1 MGAVT
6 PALEL
11 RDLRVLFGLGE
22 AAHVAVDGVSLAVA
36 PGESFGLVGESGSG
50 KSTLLRAVCGLVR
63 PSGGEIRLDGEPV
76 PTPRPRS
83 FYRRVQ
89 MVFQDPY
96 ASLHPGHM
104 VDQILAEPLL
114 VNREGEIETRVREAL
129 AAVGLGAAHRFRYP
143 HELSGGPRQRV
154 AIARAIIRRPE
165 LLLLDEPTSA
175 LDASIQAEILNL
187 MDELRTA
194 RRLTLLLVSH
204 DLAVIGHMCDRV
216 MVLRGGR
223 TVEQLGIEQLRQGRV
238 ATGYA
243 RDLLL
248 ASEGFRRAPAATAA
262 G

>member
-1 MGAVT
+1 MT
-6 PALEL
+6 PALEISG
-11 RDLRVLFGLGE
+11 LRVTFGFGE
-22 AAHVAVDGVSLAVA
+22 ASHVAVDGVGFAVA

-63 PSGGEIRLDGEPV
+63 PAGGEIRLAGEIV

-104 VDQILAEPLL
+104 VDEILAEPLL
-114 VNREGEIETRVREAL
+114 VNREPDVDARVREAL

-143 HELSGGPRQRV
+143 HELSGGQRQRV

-187 MDELRTA
+187 MDELRAA
-194 RRLTLLLVSH
+194 RRLTLVLVSH

-216 MVLRGGR
+216 MVMRGGR
-223 TVEQLGIEQLRQGRV
+223 MVEELEIERLRQGRV
-238 ATGYA
+238 ASDYT

-248 ASEGFRRAPAATAA
+248 ASEGFRRGPDAVA